1 MITLFITML
10 SIGFCAA
17 AAVASES
24 VNFQND
30 VNNATI
36 SAKQAVALQIVS
48 TSCSPVCK
56 PGRFSKRK

>member
-1 MITLFITML
+1 ML